1 MARKTQTDAVLEWLQ
16 TGAGITSLDA
26 FKELGVT
33 RLSAIIFNLR
43 RQGYDIESE
52 NVRVRNRFGNVVTVA
67 KYYLKDSTEA

>member
-43 RQGYDIESE
+43 RQGYDIEAE
-52 NVRVRNRFGNVVTVA
+52 NVRVRNRFGNTVTVA